1 MLANMSL
8 SEYFDYKPWDP
19 NYIVTCDLQGA
30 LMFKSMAAESVVIEN
45 IAIIEYDHK
54 TRSGMNETTYRVY
67 VCFIKYSDLFLRDY
81 DPIKSA
87 QASRLY
93 SIVRLISEYPEYIKD
108 RWCEWATGL
117 RGQPALDIFNADMN
131 KWFKHAR
138 YR

>member
-81 DPIKSA
+81 DPISQRKLVDFIPLCA
-87 QASRLY
+87 LLAS
-93 SIVRLISEYPEYIKD
+93 IQNISRID
-108 RWCEWATGL
+108 GVS
-117 RGQPALDIFNADMN
+117 GQQGYGDNQP
-131 KWFKHAR
+131 
-138 YR
+138 